1 VRERE
6 RAIPA
11 ALGAAVLLWLYSLVA
26 GTPYQEA
33 KALVL
38 VAPLAMLIAVAGLL
52 DRAPTLAE
60 SRRIVGRRALSYA
73 FPGRARVA
81 RLRLAAAA
89 LAVLF
94 VAGAGVSSLVALA
107 NGPVGPSGYSPAL
120 AGLRTKLPSGSIA
133 VVAPHEL
140 LADQHGADWIAWEL
154 RGNRI
159 CVVDAG
165 DEFPQGTS
173 ATLTVALDEDGAVVP
188 VGPPE
193 RSAAPAGRGPCQL
206 IPDAARADPSAG
218 G

>member
-1 VRERE
+1 M
-6 RAIPA
+6 
-11 ALGAAVLLWLYSLVA
+11 
-26 GTPYQEA
+26 
-33 KALVL
+33 L

-52 DRAPTLAE
+52 DRAPTLAQA
-60 SRRIVGRRALSYA
+60 RRIVGRRALSYA

-94 VAGAGVSSLVALA
+94 VAGAAVSSLVALA
-107 NGPVGPSGYSPAL
+107 NGPVGPRGYSPAL
-120 AGLRTKLPSGSIA
+120 AELRTQLPSGSIA

-140 LADQHGADWIAWEL
+140 LADQHGADWIAWEF

-159 CVVDAG
+159 CVSTRATG
-165 DEFPQGTS
+165 ARPGPS

-193 RSAAPAGRGPCQL
+193 RSEAPAGRGPCPL